1 MERGITGG
9 AADPVWITG
18 AKDALQIT
26 GSTTASFSDN
36 ATIDAFGRLRVSNPY
51 TLFDSALQYSSM
63 PLYWGEVLANGGTV
77 THLPNES
84 STRMRVTTTNGSSV
98 IRQTKRYWRYQPGKS
113 QRITCTGVLG
123 EPKAGVRKRIGYFDD
138 ENGLFFEQTEDGMF
152 VVKRSFVSGVA
163 VDTRVAQANWNLDVM
178 DGNTHPLTNPSG
190 ITLNAARATIFL
202 IDLEWLGVGRVRF
215 GFVIDGKIYYVH
227 EFNHANSITSVY
239 MTTAN
244 LPVRYEIENTA
255 GTASNTD
262 LIEICAEVSSE
273 GGVQERAQVFSVGN
287 EESFISVSTTL
298 IPILSIRL
306 DTVFPAN
313 GSITNRTSVIP
324 LKTMVFTEDAPCY
337 FKVLY
342 NATLTNPV
350 WADYNTTHS
359 GVQYDVSASAVSN
372 GIEIDAGYVGT
383 GRNVGAADALNL
395 ASELALTLDIAGT
408 TSDTL
413 TIAAIRTG
421 TSNTD
426 VGAIIQWKELY

>member
-1 MERGITGG
+1 M
-9 AADPVWITG
+9 
-18 AKDALQIT
+18 
-26 GSTTASFSDN
+26 
-36 ATIDAFGRLRVSNPY
+36 
-51 TLFDSALQYSSM
+51 
-63 PLYWGEVLANGGTV
+63 
-77 THLPNES
+77 
-84 STRMRVTTTNGSSV
+84 
-98 IRQTKRYWRYQPGKS
+98 
-113 QRITCTGVLG
+113 
-123 EPKAGVRKRIGYFDD
+123 
-138 ENGLFFEQTEDGMF
+138 
-152 VVKRSFVSGVA
+152 
-163 VDTRVAQANWNLDVM
+163 
-178 DGNTHPLTNPSG
+178 
-190 ITLNAARATIFL
+190 
-202 IDLEWLGVGRVRF
+202 
-215 GFVIDGKIYYVH
+215 
-227 EFNHANSITSVY
+227 
-239 MTTAN
+239 
-244 LPVRYEIENTA
+244 
-255 GTASNTD
+255 
-262 LIEICAEVSSE
+262 
-273 GGVQERAQVFSVGN
+273 FSVGN